1 MNKPMPAATT
11 AATPWPPRRLWLA
24 TAAGA
29 LLAGC
34 LAGCA
39 TWSPGSPLKAHVVGL
54 TALPGEGIE
63 LRFMVKLRLQNASDA
78 DIAFDGAALE
88 LDLRGMSF
96 ASGVSPQQGKVPR
109 FGELVLE
116 VPVSIPPVALLRQA
130 LSLSRESNA
139 PRLRIAYA
147 ARGRLG
153 GGLLGGQRFESTGE
167 LDWPPA
173 PQRDARIPDQA
184 GFV

>member
-1 MNKPMPAATT
+1 MSLPLSSSSATLSPRRAWLVT
-11 AATPWPPRRLWLA
+11 AA
-24 TAAGA
+24 AAA
-29 LLAGC
+29 

-39 TWSPGSPLKAHVVGL
+39 TWSTGSPLKASVVGL

-78 DIAFDGAALE
+78 AIDFDGVSLE

-96 ASGVSPQQGKVPR
+96 ASGVSPQQGTVPR
-109 FGELVLE
+109 FGELLLS
-116 VPVSIPPVALLRQA
+116 VPVSIPAVALLRQA

-153 GGLLGGQRFESTGE
+153 GGFLGGQRFESAGE
-167 LDWPPA
+167 IDWPPA
-173 PQRDARIPDQA
+173 P
-184 GFV
+184 